1 MIIVEGY
8 VRLADAAD
16 FERLRGAAEAQIA
29 ASRAEP
35 GCIDYTYAI
44 DFSDPKLMRVLERW
58 ESWDA
63 LEAHFRMPHMDT
75 WRAALAGVSFEA
87 RIIRAHSVTETRDM

>member
-8 VRLADAAD
+8 VRMEKAGDFEQVRVAAD
-16 FERLRGAAEAQIA
+16 AQIA

-44 DFSDPKLMRVLERW
+44 DVLDPQIMRVLERW
-58 ESWDA
+58 ESWQA
-63 LEAHFRMPHMDT
+63 LKTHFEQPHMDA
-75 WRAALAGVSFEA
+75 WRAALKDVKLVE
-87 RIIRAHSVTETRDM
+87 RVIRANEVSETRDV